1 MVSLPT
7 RQQLADRLDKLERDL
22 VVATAGVGV
31 GYTLA
36 RSPAARSAALSG
48 VARLSPYA
56 LAIDALV
63 REEESL
69 AYRAGEAVSSGIV
82 GLAEGVERRSR
93 EEGLSFMT
101 PPPFVAPKRRRTS
114 KFNKAVK
121 AGMAAVKA
129 STSYGAKGQISNSKK
144 AFAAVTKTAS
154 KINRG
159 AKIAKSGIIRKIGLA
174 IKGILK

>member
-1 MVSLPT
+1 MVSLPS
-7 RQQLADRLDKLERDL
+7 RKQLADRLDKLERDL
-22 VVATAGVGV
+22 VVATAGAGV

-36 RSPAARSAALSG
+36 RSPAARSAALSS

-93 EEGLSFMT
+93 AEGMAFMT
-101 PPPFVAPKRRRTS
+101 PPPFVAPKRRKS
-114 KFNKAVK
+114 KFNKAIK

-129 STSYGAKGQISNSKK
+129 STSYGAKGKISNSKK

-154 KINRG
+154 KINKG

>member
-1 MVSLPT
+1 MVSLPS
-7 RQQLADRLDKLERDL
+7 RRQLADRLDQLERDL
-22 VVATAGVGV
+22 VIATTGAGV

-36 RSPAARSAALSG
+36 RSPAARSAALTS

-93 EEGLSFMT
+93 EEGLTFMT
-101 PPPFVAPKRRRTS
+101 PPPFVKPKRRSS
-114 KFNKAVK
+114 KFNKAIK

-129 STSYGAKGQISNSKK
+129 STSYGAKGKISNSKK

-154 KINRG
+154 KIKRG
-159 AKIAKSGIIRKIGLA
+159 AKIAKSGITRKIGLA
-174 IKGILK
+174 IKRILT

>member
-93 EEGLSFMT
+93 EEGLTFMT
-101 PPPFVAPKRRRTS
+101 PPPFVKPKRRTS
-114 KFNKAVK
+114 KFNRAIK
-121 AGMAAVKA
+121 AGMSAVKA
-129 STSYGAKGQISNSKK
+129 STSYGAKGKISNSKK

-154 KINRG
+154 KINKG